1 MRHIIILSLLFISS
15 MTSAQL
21 VRIDSTTTAKRIY
34 YYNQAG
40 FYIGSD
46 SVSEKIVRATLDG
59 GDTFK
64 IPTYTLVERDPQKF
78 YTIDSLAPYLK
89 ITDLDEKVED
99 KIGAKLAAGTDVDIT
114 YNDGTGVTTI
124 SYTGSGGG
132 GGGLTD
138 EQVRD
143 TTIAMF
149 TPGPSII
156 LNETDA
162 EDSVFLDVNINPVES
177 AVQSRIIGKSFGCA
191 IAGTSSI
198 TTIGMTF
205 NTTGT
210 ANGTTLNSS
219 TAYRARAHKYEYVVT
234 TASTTA
240 VAGYR
245 GGSDEFR
252 GTEGFVYSVTW
263 GPAIGCANTSK
274 RAFAGIR
281 NSPGAPTDVSPST
294 LTECIGMGYDDA
306 SDSNIQIYYN
316 DGSGTASNIDLGSNF
331 AIPTADRTNFYTLIL
346 YVPAGGS
353 AYYYKVINESTG
365 NVTTGNVTTNLPPA
379 SSFTRPFI
387 YTSVGGVSNQTGIGI
402 FSIYRMSL

>member
-15 MTSAQL
+15 IATAQL

-40 FYIGSD
+40 YYIGSD
-46 SVSEKIVRATLDG
+46 SVNEKIVRATLDG

-64 IPTYTLVERDPQKF
+64 IPTYTLVSRSPERF
-78 YTIDSLAPYLK
+78 YTADSLTNYLK
-89 ITDLDEKVED
+89 ITELDEKVED
-99 KIGAKLAAGTDVDIT
+99 KIGSKLAAGTDVDIT

-149 TPGPSII
+149 TNGPSII
-156 LNETDA
+156 LNESDA
-162 EDSVFLDVNINPVES
+162 FDSVYLDVNTNPVES
-177 AVQSRIIGKSFGCA
+177 AVQSMIIGKTFGCA

-198 TTIGMTF
+198 TSIGMSF

-210 ANGTTLNSS
+210 ANGTILNSS
-219 TAYRARAHKYEYVVT
+219 SAYRARAHKYEYVVT
-234 TASTTA
+234 TPSTTA

-252 GTEGFVYSVTW
+252 ATEGFIYSVTW
-263 GPAIGCANTSK
+263 GPALGVANTSK
-274 RAFAGIR
+274 RAFAGIV
-281 NSPGAPTDVSPST
+281 NSPAAPTDVSPTT
-294 LTECIGMGYDDA
+294 LVECFGMGYNDA

-316 DGSGTASNIDLGSNF
+316 DGSGTASNIDLGPNF
-331 AIPTADRTNFYTLIL
+331 AIPTSDRTNFYTLIL

-353 AYYYKVINESTG
+353 AYYYKVVNESTG
-365 NVTTGNVTTNLPPA
+365 NVATGNVTSNLPPT
-379 SSFTRPFI
+379 SSFTRPFM
-387 YTSVGGVSNQTGIGI
+387 YTSVGGVSYQTGIGI
-402 FSIYRMSL
+402 FSIYRMNL